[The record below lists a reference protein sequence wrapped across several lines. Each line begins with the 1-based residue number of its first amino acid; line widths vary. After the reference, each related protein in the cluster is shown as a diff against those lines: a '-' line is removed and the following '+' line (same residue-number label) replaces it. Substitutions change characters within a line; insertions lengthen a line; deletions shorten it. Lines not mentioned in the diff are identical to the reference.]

1 MPTSTPTT
9 KRGGKRAGAGRK
21 PSPVKMTEHTVT
33 LDATTV
39 ATLEAIDPN
48 LSKAIRT
55 LAARSKE

>member
-1 MPTSTPTT
+1 MKPPSH
-9 KRGGKRAGAGRK
+9 RHHGGKRAGAGRPARLEK
-21 PSPVKMTEHTVT
+21 PKAITVY
-33 LDATTV
+33 LDAATV

>member
-1 MPTSTPTT
+1 
-9 KRGGKRAGAGRK
+9 
-21 PSPVKMTEHTVT
+21 MTEHTVT

-55 LAARSKE
+55 LAACSKE

>member
-1 MPTSTPTT
+1 MT
-9 KRGGKRAGAGRK
+9 K
-21 PSPVKMTEHTVT
+21 HTVT